1 MQTADCALVKT
12 CLVTIVT
19 VRGEWCHCLC
29 HCLGRRL
36 KIQWQNAGSSPEAFM
51 SFAGG
56 LKTIV
61 VATGLGGRS
70 KAITF
75 LNSCAT

>member
-1 MQTADCALVKT
+1 
-12 CLVTIVT
+12 
-19 VRGEWCHCLC
+19 
-29 HCLGRRL
+29 
-36 KIQWQNAGSSPEAFM
+36 M